1 MPLPD
6 FHVSEP
12 FTLGIE
18 LEMQVVNPPGYDLSQ
33 DSSMLIDTVKNQITA
48 GEVKHDITES
58 MLELATDVCR
68 DINQAAGQ
76 FSAMQ
81 KVVLQAAAD
90 HHLEIC
96 GGGTHP
102 FQKWQRQ
109 EVCDNERYQ
118 RTLENFGY
126 LIQQA
131 TVFGQHVHVG
141 CASGDDAIY
150 LLHGL
155 SRFVPHFI
163 ALSAA
168 SPYMQGTDT
177 RVAKSAA
184 DNYVF
189 NERKMLDASHVVVFC
204 AKTAMDDAWLKLV
217 VDQEDADGRFATPE
231 AKAANDK
238 GRKFFADMHRKDLHD
253 DAEWMAKQV
262 YLNVGNFLLGVAA
275 LGLDAVPIEGFDAAI
290 LDEEFGLKEKGYTS
304 LVVVPVGHHSVEDF
318 NATLPKSRLPQNIT
332 LTEV

>member
-1 MPLPD
+1 MPAKNLPRNRP
-6 FHVSEP
+6 SRSKRYC
-12 FTLGIE
+12 
-18 LEMQVVNPPGYDLSQ
+18 N
-33 DSSMLIDTVKNQITA
+33 TA
-48 GEVKHDITES
+48 
-58 MLELATDVCR
+58 
-68 DINQAAGQ
+68 
-76 FSAMQ
+76 
-81 KVVLQAAAD
+81 
-90 HHLEIC
+90 
-96 GGGTHP
+96 HP
-102 FQKWQRQ
+102 APTPQPW
-109 EVCDNERYQ
+109 
-118 RTLENFGY
+118 
-126 LIQQA
+126 
-131 TVFGQHVHVG
+131 
-141 CASGDDAIY
+141 
-150 LLHGL
+150 
-155 SRFVPHFI
+155 HFI
-163 ALSAA
+163 VA
-168 SPYMQGTDT
+168 STEEGKA

-184 DNYVF
+184 GNYVF

-290 LDEEFGLKEKGYTS
+290 LDAEFGLKEKGYTS